1 MNKKHLMIPALLA
14 ALMASAPSFAQ
25 DRDHGNWNQGD
36 RDRGSYNQGD
46 RGDRDHGNNDR
57 NNHDRGNYDRG
68 NDRRDGYAA
77 RGGGRGG
84 DEGYGGRRWD
94 GAGPEHSWRRG
105 DRLPSQYR
113 SNQYVVNDWRGH
125 HLRQPP
131 RGYHWVQ
138 SGGDYVLAAV
148 ATGVI
153 ADLIINS
160 R

>member
-1 MNKKHLMIPALLA
+1 MIPALLA
-14 ALMASAPSFAQ
+14 VLMSTAPAFAQ

-36 RDRGSYNQGD
+36 RDRGGYSQG
-46 RGDRDHGNNDR
+46 
-57 NNHDRGNYDRG
+57 DRGNYDRG
-68 NDRRDGYAA
+68 NNDRGNHDRGGDRRDGYAA
-77 RGGGRGG
+77 RGGHGG
-84 DEGYGGRRWD
+84 DNGYGVGRHWN
-94 GAGPEHSWRRG
+94 GAGPDHSWRRG
-105 DRLPSQYR
+105 DRLPDRYR

-148 ATGVI
+148 ATGLI

>member
-1 MNKKHLMIPALLA
+1 MNTKHLMIPALLA
-14 ALMASAPSFAQ
+14 ALMSSAPAFAQ
-25 DRDHGNWNQGD
+25 DRDH
-36 RDRGSYNQGD
+36 DRGGWSQGD
-46 RGDRDHGNNDR
+46 RGNYNRGNDDRG
-57 NNHDRGNYDRG
+57 NHDRGNYDR
-68 NDRRDGYAA
+68 NDRRDGYGA

-84 DEGYGGRRWD
+84 DEGWGGGRHWD
-94 GAGPEHSWRRG
+94 GAGPDHNWHRG
-105 DRLPSQYR
+105 DRLPDRYR
-113 SNQYVVNDWRGH
+113 NNQYVVNDWRGH

-138 SGGDYVLAAV
+138 SGSDYVLAAV

>member
-1 MNKKHLMIPALLA
+1 MNTKHLMIPALLA

-36 RDRGSYNQGD
+36 RD
-46 RGDRDHGNNDR
+46 HGNDT
-57 NNHDRGNYDRG
+57 RGNGNRG
-68 NDRRDGYAA
+68 NDNRGNDNRGGDHRDGYAA
-77 RGGGRGG
+77 RGGR
-84 DEGYGGRRWD
+84 DANYGGGHRWN
-94 GAGPEHSWRRG
+94 GAGPDHSWRRG
-105 DRLPSQYR
+105 DRLPDRYR
-113 SNQYVVNDWRGH
+113 NNQYVVNDWRGH

-138 SGGDYVLAAV
+138 SGSDYVLAAV

>member
-1 MNKKHLMIPALLA
+1 MKTKHLIIPALVA

-25 DRDHGNWNQGD
+25 DRDHG
-36 RDRGSYNQGD
+36 
-46 RGDRDHGNNDR
+46 DRDHGNYSQDDRGDHGNDR
-57 NNHDRGNYDRG
+57 NDRH
-68 NDRRDGYAA
+68 DGYDA
-77 RGGGRGG
+77 RGGGRAGNDGNGGG
-84 DEGYGGRRWD
+84 DRHFN
-94 GAGPEHSWRRG
+94 GAGPNHSWRKG

-125 HLRQPP
+125 NLRQPP

-160 R
+160 H